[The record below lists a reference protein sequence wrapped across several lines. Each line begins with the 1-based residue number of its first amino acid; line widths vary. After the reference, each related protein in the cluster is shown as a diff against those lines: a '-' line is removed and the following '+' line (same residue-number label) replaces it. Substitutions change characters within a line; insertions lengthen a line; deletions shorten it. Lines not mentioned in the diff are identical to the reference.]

1 MTDKTY
7 ETESLHTHESLNRDA
22 GFLGGDGAAPTGS
35 NADEWALFLSEW
47 GTAYCAV
54 RIAEALEAAE
64 QRGYARGIEA
74 AVKKVQELAAAI
86 QGDADA
92 VMQKHPQIGEDRAE
106 YADDLRDLIKEL
118 RALAELKGENQ

>member
-1 MTDKTY
+1 MVDGCIDQKKVY
-7 ETESLHTHESLNRDA
+7 DSQHNYIRSDLHQQ
-22 GFLGGDGAAPTGS
+22 
-35 NADEWALFLSEW
+35 AL
-47 GTAYCAV
+47 
-54 RIAEALEAAE
+54 AEAEA
-64 QRGYARGIEA
+64 RGYARGMEA

-92 VMQKHPQIGEDRAE
+92 VMQTHPQIGEDRAE